1 MSGKTYKELL
11 EQLALA
17 ERKRVKQRGE
27 RLIAEEKIRRNVR
40 KKVVRRVRPDS
51 QIDTSDIPPLTE
63 DFFRRAVRNPF
74 LRRALKLSPPG
85 KILREEYMK
94 PVGLSPRALANA
106 LHVPLEKVI
115 PVLESKRGISAE
127 MAVLLSVYFGT
138 TDTYWI
144 NLQAHYDLEVAKEQM
159 REHVARIIP
168 HARAKTV
175 GRPRKP
181 GNA

>member
-11 EQLALA
+11 EQLAPA
-17 ERKRVKQRGE
+17 ERKRIKQRGE
-27 RLIAEEKIRRNVR
+27 QLIAEEKTRRSVR
-40 KKVVRRVRPDS
+40 KKIVRWRVRPDS

-74 LRRALKLSPPG
+74 FRRALKLAPPG

-106 LHVPLEKVI
+106 LHVPLGKVI

-127 MAVLLSVYFGT
+127 MPT
-138 TDTYWI
+138 
-144 NLQAHYDLEVAKEQM
+144 
-159 REHVARIIP
+159 R
-168 HARAKTV
+168 KT
-175 GRPRKP
+175 R
-181 GNA
+181 